1 MTTLVLNNIE
11 NSSKPLLHCFCNY
24 RVLEA
29 PHQLVSNNIIKS
41 MLPQSYVNLKLI
53 NLSKL
58 IYLWQALHY

>member
-1 MTTLVLNNIE
+1 
-11 NSSKPLLHCFCNY
+11 
-24 RVLEA
+24 LEA
-29 PHQLVSNNIIKS
+29 PHQLVSNNNIIKS